1 MPSSLT
7 LAGGDALGVAF
18 GVLEVDA
25 LVADGVG
32 VLLVEVFA
40 GVGF

>member
-7 LAGGDALGVAF
+7 LTGGGALGEAL

-25 LVADGVG
+25 LDAVGVG
-32 VLLVEVFA
+32 VLLVALLGGTWF
-40 GVGF
+40 

>member
-7 LAGGDALGVAF
+7 LAGEDALGVAF

-32 VLLVEVFA
+32 VLLVA
-40 GVGF
+40 LLGGT